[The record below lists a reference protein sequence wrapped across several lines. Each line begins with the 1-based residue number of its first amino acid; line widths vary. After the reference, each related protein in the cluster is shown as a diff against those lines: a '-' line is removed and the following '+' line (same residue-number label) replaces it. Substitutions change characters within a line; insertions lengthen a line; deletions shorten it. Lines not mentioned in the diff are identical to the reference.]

1 MTRVNRVCELPAG
14 KFYLHTYAELDAGKL
29 PEGCYYFEQLSDGKR
44 YGAGCVLVVTKEM
57 R

>member
-14 KFYLHTYAELDAGKL
+14 KFSLHTYAELDAGKL

-44 YGAGCVLVVTKEM
+44 YGAGSVLVVVK
-57 R
+57 